1 MELTMAQMQSRQ
13 RILIG
18 AALVAL
24 TLLAWTNLLMPRGNA
39 VMEASMSSDLNM
51 LALSIIMWSIMMVA
65 MMLPGAGPMILTYA
79 RIHQQRQA
87 NGSSTVPIWVFLT
100 GYLTVWAGFGIAAA
114 VLQWG
119 LHQSALLSSA
129 MGRVGPL
136 LAGGLLIT
144 AGAFQFS
151 RLKQACLSK
160 CRSPLSFLMTEWREG
175 TAGALVMGIRHGAF
189 CTGCCWAL
197 MLLMFVGGVM
207 NLAWMA
213 ALALFFLAEKLLPGG
228 EWISRLTGVAL
239 IGSGIAVPYLI
250 TIN

>member
-1 MELTMAQMQSRQ
+1 VELTMTRMQSRQ
-13 RILIG
+13 RMLIG
-18 AALVAL
+18 AALAAL
-24 TLLAWTNLLMPRGNA
+24 TLLAWAYLVMPGGNA
-39 VMEASMSSDLNM
+39 GMGTPTASSLNM
-51 LALSIIMWSIMMVA
+51 LALSIIMWSVMMVA

-79 RIHQQRQA
+79 RIHQQRQT

-100 GYLTVWAGFGIAAA
+100 GYLTIWLSFGIAAA
-114 VLQWG
+114 LLQWG

-129 MGRVGPL
+129 MGRAGPL

-151 RLKQACLSK
+151 YLKQVCLSK

-213 ALALFFLAEKLLPGG
+213 ALALYFLAEKLMPSG
-228 EWISRLTGVAL
+228 EWLSRVTGVAL
-239 IGSGIAVPYLI
+239 IGAGIAVPFLVLA
-250 TIN
+250 